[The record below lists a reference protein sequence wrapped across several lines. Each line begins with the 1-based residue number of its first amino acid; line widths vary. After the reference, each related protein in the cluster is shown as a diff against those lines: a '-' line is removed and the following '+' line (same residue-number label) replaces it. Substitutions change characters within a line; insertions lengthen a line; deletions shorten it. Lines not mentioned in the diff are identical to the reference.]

1 MRCITGRG
9 TTVKLTGFP
18 VFGLMVIR
26 LAVHHYC
33 HRHSHN
39 RSHNRNRS
47 HSHNLSRNRNRSHSH
62 SHSHN
67 LSRNRN
73 RNRNHKRAMG
83 SASLMPLTASILTS
97 GTTDHET
104 LLAIESTKLFAT
116 GLLLMFYTN

>member
-1 MRCITGRG
+1 MRFITGLG
-9 TTVKLTGFP
+9 TTVKLIGFR

-39 RSHNRNRS
+39 RNR
-47 HSHNLSRNRNRSHSH
+47 NLSRNHSH
-62 SHSHN
+62 SHK
-67 LSRNRN
+67 L
-73 RNRNHKRAMG
+73 AMG

>member
-1 MRCITGRG
+1 MRCITGLG

-47 HSHNLSRNRNRSHSH
+47 HSH
-62 SHSHN
+62 SHN

-73 RNRNHKRAMG
+73 RNHKLAMG

-116 GLLLMFYTN
+116 GLLLMF

>member
-1 MRCITGRG
+1 MRFITGRG
-9 TTVKLTGFP
+9 TTVKLIGFR

-39 RSHNRNRS
+39 RSHNRNHS
-47 HSHNLSRNRNRSHSH
+47 HSHSRNLSRNRNRSHSH
-62 SHSHN
+62 SRN
-67 LSRNRN
+67 LSRN